1 MGEVNVLLVEDNP
14 DDAELTLRALR
25 RVNAAD
31 RLLHLNDGIKAI
43 DWLFGTSGTELP
55 RVVVLDLKLP
65 GLDGLEVLRQI
76 KNDVRTRAVPVVVLT
91 SSKED
96 SDLASCYALGA
107 NSYIVKPVGF
117 DPYMRAVSDLGRYWN
132 ELNQT
137 LLIPS

>member
-25 RVNAAD
+25 RANAAD
-31 RLLHLNDGIKAI
+31 RLLHLTDGIKAV
-43 DWLFGTSGTELP
+43 DWLLGTTGAELP
-55 RVVVLDLKLP
+55 RVIVLDLKLP
-65 GLDGLEVLRQI
+65 GLDGLEVLRQV
-76 KNDVRTRAVPVVVLT
+76 KNNVRTRAVPVVVLT

-137 LLIPS
+137 PQVLS